1 MSYTVG
7 QIIYLLSRKEIKVYP
22 AQIVEE
28 IKRKTISEEIVSYII
43 RLPDKSGT
51 EVLIDEV
58 SAEIFTSINDLEIKM
73 VENAKAQ
80 IGVFLENAKNLES
93 VFLPAKEESSAE
105 SIKDTK
111 NIPEKKKRSRKK
123 KTQEAPSGKV
133 EIDLGNGLKASMSS
147 DTVSNLNI

>member
-73 VENAKAQ
+73 VENAK
-80 IGVFLENAKNLES
+80 NLES